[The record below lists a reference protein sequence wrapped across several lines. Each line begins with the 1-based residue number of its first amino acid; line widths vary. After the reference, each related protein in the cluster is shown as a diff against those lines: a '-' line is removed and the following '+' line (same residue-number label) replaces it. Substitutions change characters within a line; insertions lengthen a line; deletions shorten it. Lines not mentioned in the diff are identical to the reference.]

1 MPMYA
6 ARRLFAAASR
16 RRRAGRRP
24 SLGSFDRRVCWSPRL
39 ERLESRLLL
48 HGDGDPEHALT
59 DHIHAQLDIF
69 VDGVQQVIPGN
80 IGIDLSAGQ
89 LVDFLHTHETGGR
102 LHQEPIGPGGTIAP
116 DDFVT
121 VGDFFDIW
129 RTNAGSPGNNP
140 DAVFNANNILGN
152 TVNDTHTI
160 RMFVNGEPNDEFENY
175 RFHDGDA
182 IVISFEE
189 ITNTETVTLV
199 NINTSQGVIP
209 IELFNVAT
217 PLHVANFLNY
227 VNDGDYVNSLFHR
240 SARLGGGVPF
250 VIQGGGFNFDG
261 STVGQVPTDDG
272 VMNEPGIS
280 NTLGTIALAKQSGNP
295 NSGTNQWFVNLRDNS
310 GDPAFLDTQ
319 NGGFTVFGRVIGDGM
334 DVVNAIAALDVAD
347 LSSFVNPSFA
357 GAFMEVPVVNF
368 NGPPI
373 TANELVLIQS
383 VTVVTSSIEG
393 VKFQDVNAN
402 GTQDA
407 GENGLAGWMIYA
419 DANDNG
425 ALDAGETSA
434 VTDATGHYLLDGLSL
449 GTHIVREVLQSGW
462 AQTAPAAG
470 FHSVTIGAEN
480 GATGIDFGNV
490 QVTAPTGLTLSPS
503 SDTGVTGDG
512 LTRLNNSLGA
522 ELQFSL
528 GGLIP
533 GATVTLVDTTGGET
547 ILAQETATATIMD
560 IITNGTATLANGPHA
575 IVARQSLGGTTSG
588 NSNAVN
594 LTIDAA
600 PPVFTSMPILQAP
613 AGLLY
618 EYNVQTDDEAGTGVN
633 YDLQQAVTGMVI
645 DAVTGVITWTPTIGQ
660 VDTHTITVRAIDGA
674 DNSGTQTFMVEV
686 TNSPPVLDPVSDQTV
701 DERAV
706 VTFTATATDP
716 NLPGDALTF
725 SLDGG
730 APMGA
735 TIDPATGLFTW
746 TTVEENGPG
755 VFPITVRVT
764 DQGGMEDFQQFTVT
778 VNELNDAPTIE
789 PIANRVVIVDTL
801 LNFSVMATDPDQP
814 PQTLTF
820 SLIGAPA
827 GAAIDPDT
835 GEFTWTPNSTDS
847 PGTYMMEVRVS
858 DGDMEAG
865 QMFTVFVQDEAFDPV
880 LQAIGDQTIDEGT
893 QLVINVVATDDNLP
907 NDALIFSLDAGAPAG
922 AAIDPASGDVTWTP
936 DEADGPGMFPIT
948 VRVTDASGGEDTV
961 TFNITVNEVNVAPVI
976 ESIDDMTADE
986 GDLVSFTVNATDA
999 DLPANTLTYSLMS
1012 SPTTTASIDPATGE
1026 FTWQTT
1032 EDDGP
1037 GMFTFTVQVSD
1048 GVETVS
1054 ESFTITVEEVN
1065 QPPVLA
1071 QIDSI
1076 FVDEGGTVSFF
1087 AEATDP
1093 DRPENTLIFSFG
1105 DDRPTGASIDP
1116 ASGDFTWITDEA
1128 DGPGTF
1134 MVTVI
1139 VRDGAGGE
1147 DSQVVSITVNEIN
1160 TPPVLDPIDDE
1171 TIPEGQLFTFTATA
1185 SDADQ
1190 PMNNLT
1196 FSLDAGA
1203 PVGVSLDPQT
1213 GVFTWTP
1220 SEAQGPDQ
1228 FTVTIRV
1235 NDNTGDNTGDNDS
1248 RTFTLTVTEV
1258 DSPPVL
1264 DPIGQQTV
1272 NVGGTVTFT
1281 ATASDPDIPQNN
1293 LTFSL
1298 DSGAP
1303 AGATIDPQT
1312 GAFSWTPT
1320 AQQGTGF
1327 FDVTVRV
1334 TDDTGLDD
1342 FEDIRILVNTPPV
1355 IDPIGDR
1362 QIDELTQLSFTVT
1375 ADDDDTFTFRLGP
1388 GAPAGAAIDPQ
1399 SGLFTWTPTEAQG
1412 PGTFDITVIV
1422 EDSSGLESEESFE
1435 VDVREVN
1442 RPPVIN
1448 SIGDQLGMPGTEMQF
1463 TVTATDPD
1471 LPANNLRFSLD
1482 PGSPPEA
1489 MIDPVTGLFWWT
1501 IPPDITDTRVTFT
1514 VRVTDDGPGGMSTT
1528 QSFDV
1533 LLTNVGFSLFSSDGA
1548 AGLNESSQIETVER
1562 NQPAAA
1568 AEDDNSQAVSSALL
1582 SGLLPASDDVVIDSS
1597 GSNFAVGPDTG
1608 VPLFWQTMRDGPMP
1622 GVGDTDDDD
1631 EEDNRVGDTRPEG
1644 ETAPRQASL
1653 PSEEDLTLWRGI
1665 DDETIAALADVA
1677 QAPMAVF
1684 VDYVSELVGRQE
1696 SDSATVEELNAV
1708 AAPSV
1713 SPSAGNANPPEEP
1726 ADVQHSGNPRL
1737 AAAAFAPLLAVGLR
1751 PAETPLDRGAKQ
1763 RTSLIISLRKWANT
1777 RLWTW

>member
-1 MPMYA
+1 M
-6 ARRLFAAASR
+6 
-16 RRRAGRRP
+16 
-24 SLGSFDRRVCWSPRL
+24 
-39 ERLESRLLL
+39 

-240 SARLGGGVPF
+240 SARLGGVEPF

-261 STVGQVPTDDG
+261 STVGQVPADLP

-280 NTLGTIALAKQSGNP
+280 NTLGTIALAKQSGIP
-295 NSGTNQWFVNLRDNS
+295 SSGTNQWFVNLRDNS

-357 GAFMEVPVVNF
+357 TAFNETPVVNF
-368 NGPPI
+368 NGPPL
-373 TANELVLIQS
+373 TANELVLINS

-393 VKFQDVNAN
+393 VKFEDLNAN
-402 GTQDA
+402 GTQEP
-407 GENGLAGWMIYA
+407 GENGLAGWTIYA

-434 VTDATGHYLLDGLSL
+434 VTDATGHYLLDELSL

-503 SDTGVTGDG
+503 SDTGVSGDG

-547 ILAQETATATIMD
+547 IIAQETATATIMD
-560 IITNGTATLANGPHA
+560 IITNGTATLANGPHV

-618 EYNVQTDDEAGTGVN
+618 EYNVQTDDEAGAGVN

-706 VTFTATATDP
+706 VTFAATATDP
-716 NLPGDALTF
+716 NQPGDSLTF
-725 SLDGG
+725 SLDAG
-730 APMGA
+730 APAGA
-735 TIDPATGLFTW
+735 TIDPDTGVFSW
-746 TTVEENGPG
+746 TTSEDNGPG

-764 DQGGMEDFQQFTVT
+764 DQGGLEDSQQFMVT

-789 PIANRVVIVDTL
+789 PVADRVVIVDTP
-801 LNFSVMATDPDQP
+801 LNFVVTATDPDLP
-814 PQTLTF
+814 AQTLMF
-820 SLIGAPA
+820 SLLGAPA
-827 GAAIDPDT
+827 GAAIDPNT
-835 GEFTWTPNSTDS
+835 GEFTWTPGAGDS

-858 DGDMEAG
+858 DGELEAS
-865 QMFTVFVQDEAFDPV
+865 MSFTVFVQDEALGPV
-880 LQAIGDQTIDEGT
+880 LQTISDQTVDEGT
-893 QLVINVVATDDNLP
+893 QLVVAAVASDDNLP
-907 NDALIFSLDAGAPAG
+907 HDELTFSLAAGAPAG
-922 AAIDPASGDVTWTP
+922 AAIDPATGLFTWTP
-936 DEADGPGMFPIT
+936 GEPDGPGMAEVT
-948 VRVTDASGGEDTV
+948 VRVSDASGLEDTA
-961 TFNITVNEVNVAPVI
+961 TFNITVNEVNLPPVM
-976 ESIDDMTADE
+976 ETIDDMTVDE
-986 GDLVSFTVNATDA
+986 GDTVSLFVNATDA
-999 DLPANTLTYSLMS
+999 DLPANTLSYSLLS
-1012 SPTTTASIDPATGE
+1012 SDAPSAGIEPDSGE
-1026 FTWQTT
+1026 FTWTTT

-1037 GMFTFTVQVSD
+1037 GIFSFTVQVSD
-1048 GVETVS
+1048 GQETATQ
-1054 ESFTITVEEVN
+1054 SFTVTVNEVN

-1071 QIDSI
+1071 LIGQQ

-1087 AEATDP
+1087 AEATDADLP
-1093 DRPENTLIFSFG
+1093 ANTLSFSL
-1105 DDRPTGASIDP
+1105 GAGAPAGANIDP
-1116 ASGDFTWITDEA
+1116 ATGEFTWTTIEA
-1128 DGPGTF
+1128 DGPNTF
-1134 MVTVI
+1134 MVTV
-1139 VRDGAGGE
+1139 VVSDGAGGE
-1147 DSQVVSITVNEIN
+1147 DDQVVIINVIEIN
-1160 TPPVLDPIDDE
+1160 TPPVLDPISDA
-1171 TIPEGQLFTFTATA
+1171 TIPEGQLFTFTAAAT
-1185 SDADQ
+1185 DADL
-1190 PMNNLT
+1190 PANDLT

-1203 PVGVSLDPQT
+1203 PTGVSLDPQT
-1213 GVFTWTP
+1213 GVFSWTP
-1220 SEAQGPDQ
+1220 SEEQGPGE
-1228 FTVTIRV
+1228 FTITLRV
-1235 NDNTGDNTGDNDS
+1235 NDNAGDNDS

-1281 ATASDPDIPQNN
+1281 ATASDPDIPEGD

-1362 QIDELTQLSFTVT
+1362 QVDELTQLSFTVT

-1448 SIGDQLGMPGTEMQF
+1448 PIGDQLGMPGTEMQF

-1482 PGSPPEA
+1482 LGSPPEA

-1582 SGLLPASDDVVIDSS
+1582 SGLLPASDDLVIDSS

-1608 VPLFWQTMRDGPMP
+1608 VPHFWQTMRDGPMP

-1653 PSEEDLTLWRGI
+1653 PGEEDLTLWRGI

-1684 VDYVSELVGRQE
+1684 VDYFSELVGRQE

-1713 SPSAGNANPPEEP
+1713 SPSAGKANPPEGP
-1726 ADVQHSGNPRL
+1726 ADVQHSDNPRL